1 MGVNLWFGKDRP
13 VHFTNGSNRGDA
25 GAVGQD
31 MWFVGK

>member
-31 MWFVGK
+31 M